1 MLHNIHNDIH
11 NYIHSL
17 LTVTMVKSKLIN
29 EVQQSKSNPAVISM
43 RTLYPK
49 GQPTYPAE
57 AQAICAD
64 VADFFKAQGFNIT
77 HSFKNNSKL
86 ECSIKF

>member
-1 MLHNIHNDIH
+1 MIHEVQHYLN
-11 NYIHSL
+11 SL

-29 EVQQSKSNPAVISM
+29 EVQKSKSSVAVVGM
-43 RTLYPK
+43 RALYPN
-49 GQPTYPAE
+49 GQPATPAE

-77 HSFKNNSKL
+77 HSFHNNAKL

>member
-1 MLHNIHNDIH
+1 MIHEVQH
-11 NYIHSL
+11 YLSSL
-17 LTVTMVKSKLIN
+17 LAITAVKAKLIN
-29 EVQQSKSNPAVISM
+29 EVQQSTTNPAVIGM

-49 GQPTYPAE
+49 DKPVYPAE

-77 HSFKNNSKL
+77 HSFHNNSKL

>member
-1 MLHNIHNDIH
+1 MLNGIQ
-11 NYIHSL
+11 NYINSL

-29 EVQQSKSNPAVISM
+29 EVQQSKFNPAIIGM
-43 RTLYPK
+43 RALYPK
-49 GQPTYPAE
+49 GHPAYPAE